1 MEPINA
7 SVAILTA
14 DFFEESEVLFP
25 YFRLLGT
32 VRKVVVATPDGG
44 PAQGKGGLKQFAA
57 QSSFA
62 QLLAEDFDAVIIPG
76 GFAPDI
82 VRRSG
87 EALAFLKRMDQ
98 AGKPVAM
105 ICHGAW
111 VALTAGILEGRKVTS
126 APFIRP
132 EVEGSGA
139 QWFDEPVV
147 VDGNLVT
154 SRLPQDLDPW
164 MDAFLELVANQTISL
179 VSAGSN
185 TTGASS

>member
-14 DFFEESEVLFP
+14 DFFEESEVIFP
-25 YFRLLGT
+25 YFRLLGA
-32 VRKVVVATPDGG
+32 VRKVIVATPDGG

-57 QSSFA
+57 QSTFA
-62 QLLAEDFDAVIIPG
+62 QLSADDFDAVIIPG

-82 VRRSG
+82 VRRSTD
-87 EALAFLKRMDQ
+87 ALDFLRQMDQ

-111 VALTAGILEGRKVTS
+111 VALSAGILDGRTVTG

-132 EVEGSGA
+132 EIEGAGA
-139 QWFDEPVV
+139 QWVDEPVV

-164 MDAFLELVANQTISL
+164 MNSFLELLSARVPSL
-179 VSAGSN
+179 ASAGS
-185 TTGASS
+185 TVPGASS

>member
-14 DFFEESEVLFP
+14 DFFEESEVIFP
-25 YFRLLGT
+25 YFRLLGA

-44 PAQGKGGLKQFAA
+44 PAQGKGGLKQFTA
-57 QSSFA
+57 QSAFA
-62 QLLAEDFDAVIIPG
+62 QLSVEDFDAAIIPG

-82 VRRSG
+82 VRRSTD
-87 EALAFLKRMDQ
+87 ALDFLRQMDD

-111 VALTAGILEGRKVTS
+111 VALSAGILEGRKVTG

-132 EVEGSGA
+132 EVEGVGA
-139 QWFDEPVV
+139 QWFDEPVI

-164 MDAFLELVANQTISL
+164 MNAFLDLLLTRVQPLA
-179 VSAGSN
+179 SAGSAAE
-185 TTGASS
+185 GVSS